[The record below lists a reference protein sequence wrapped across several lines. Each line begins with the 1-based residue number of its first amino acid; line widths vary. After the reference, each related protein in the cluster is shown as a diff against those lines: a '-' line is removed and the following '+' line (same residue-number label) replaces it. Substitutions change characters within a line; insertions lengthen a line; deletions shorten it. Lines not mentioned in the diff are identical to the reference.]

1 MVVAEHLNVNE
12 NQTREYRNRN
22 RNRFRSVKKMATIT
36 NGNFPALTSDNYYA
50 WKFDMKMSLIGRD
63 IWDIVTG
70 DEILEENA
78 TEKEVRIFRKRENQA
93 LSMICLN
100 VSQEIKIYVRS
111 AKTSKEAWNILE
123 NHFEEK
129 TLSKK
134 IMYRRQL
141 YNEKVTDDN
150 SDMSQHINKIK
161 TIAEHLESLD
171 DRVSEKDLVMIL
183 LSSLPS
189 SYNNLITTLESLDE
203 ERLTWDYL
211 RDRILTEYERKK
223 SSCPNILEMK
233 ENRRMVGDALLCSD
247 SEFRNH

>member
-1 MVVAEHLNVNE
+1 
-12 NQTREYRNRN
+12 
-22 RNRFRSVKKMATIT
+22 MATGIH
-36 NGNFPALTSDNYYA
+36 GSFPALSSDNYYA

-63 IWDIVTG
+63 VWDIVTG
-70 DEILEENA
+70 DEILEEGA
-78 TEKEVRIFRKRENQA
+78 TQKEERSFRKRENQA

-111 AKTSKEAWNILE
+111 AKSSKEAWDILA

-141 YNEKVTDDN
+141 YNEKVSDDK
-150 SDMSQHINKIK
+150 SDMIQHINKIK
-161 TIAEHLESLD
+161 TIAENLEALD

-211 RDRILTEYERKK
+211 RDRILTEFERKK
-223 SSCPNILEMK
+223 ETRSEATEMK
-233 ENRRMVGDALLCSD
+233 MRCCVVVEIIRDIGRVGKVSKSFLVIIAAK
-247 SEFRNH
+247 